1 VTCWP
6 SLASVS
12 IWPNWF
18 DALSAVATRI
28 APKVRPIAVGI
39 AISAISRKV
48 TLRLR
53 NADTP
58 DRLVRGMA

>member
-1 VTCWP
+1 
-6 SLASVS
+6 L
-12 IWPNWF
+12 

-39 AISAISRKV
+39 AISAISRRV
-48 TLRLR
+48 TRTLR

-58 DRLVRGMA
+58 DRPVRGIA